1 MVARRKKPAHRSM
14 GGNDDGEVRVGEIY
28 LSDAVPDTELFFISQ
43 LSCAMKT
50 AGLPIYISKRTP
62 PRQKDRQS
70 SRTTQ
75 RACRNFS
82 TDVLCLTCE

>member
-50 AGLPIYISKRTP
+50 AGLPIYISKRP
-62 PRQKDRQS
+62 PRAKRPTKLQNNSENLPQLQYRRSLSD
-70 SRTTQ
+70 
-75 RACRNFS
+75 
-82 TDVLCLTCE
+82 L

>member
-14 GGNDDGEVRVGEIY
+14 GGDDDGEVRVGEIY

-62 PRQKDRQS
+62 PRAKRPTKLQNNSENLPQLQYRRSLSD
-70 SRTTQ
+70 
-75 RACRNFS
+75 
-82 TDVLCLTCE
+82 L

>member
-62 PRQKDRQS
+62 PRAKRPTKLQNNSENLPQLQYRRSLSD
-70 SRTTQ
+70 
-75 RACRNFS
+75 
-82 TDVLCLTCE
+82 L